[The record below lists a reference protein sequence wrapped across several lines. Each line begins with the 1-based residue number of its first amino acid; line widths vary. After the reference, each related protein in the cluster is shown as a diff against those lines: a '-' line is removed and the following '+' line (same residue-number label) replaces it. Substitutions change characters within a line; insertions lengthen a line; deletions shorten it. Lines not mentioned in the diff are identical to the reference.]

1 MDEMSLFE
9 YAAEKEEFGEVE
21 KEKVFKGLNLEG
33 VNFSGKN
40 FYRCRFEDCKLKEV
54 ELKKVTFEKCEFLR
68 CNLSM
73 MKPTR
78 SSFIDVSFKESKV
91 IGVNWQSA
99 ATPIGINFDN
109 CLISYSNFFGLNL
122 TMIKILNSTSREADF
137 AEANLSKSKLN
148 GTNFKD
154 SLFLRTNLTGANFEF
169 ASNYS
174 IDPNNNKIAK
184 AIFSLP
190 EAVSLLAFFDITLK

>member
-21 KEKVFKGLNLEG
+21 KEKVFKGLNLER

-40 FYRCRFEDCKLKEV
+40 FYRCRFEDCKLKEL

-99 ATPIGINFDN
+99 ATPIGIDFDN

-122 TMIKILNSTSREADF
+122 TKINILNSTSREADF

-148 GTNFKD
+148 GTDFKD
-154 SLFLRTNLTGANFEF
+154 SRFLRTNLTGANFEF

-174 IDPNNNKIAK
+174 IDLNNNKISK